1 MNQAQMLKE
10 GAKRL
15 GLELNAE
22 QIELFDIYLA
32 ELKKWNKRISLTSI
46 VADNEIVSRHF
57 LDSLSCIA
65 SRRIKPFSR
74 VADIGAGAGLPGIP
88 LKIVLPSLS
97 LTLVDSSQKKAHFL
111 EALVKEL
118 GLVGTEV
125 VCQRA
130 EEFGKV
136 SSNRESYD
144 IVVARAIAVLPV
156 LLEYGMSLLKLGG
169 FLVAQKGKLDP
180 EELKQSDKAAMVLG
194 GRIEPVLAVEVP
206 FLVGERHLVIV
217 EKQEATPLKYPRRT
231 GTPRKRPL
239 GRD

>member
-10 GAKRL
+10 GAKQL
-15 GLELNAE
+15 GLELDAE
-22 QIELFDIYLA
+22 QIELFNRYLT

-46 VADNEIVSRHF
+46 APDNQVVARHF

-65 SRRIKPFSR
+65 SRRISPLSR

-88 LKIVLPSLS
+88 LKIVQPSLK
-97 LTLVDSSQKKAHFL
+97 LTLVDSSQKKARFL
-111 EALVKEL
+111 ESLVKEL
-118 GLVGTEV
+118 GLGGTEV

-130 EEFGKV
+130 EEFSKV

-169 FLVAQKGKLDP
+169 FLIAQKGKLDP

-194 GRIEPVLAVEVP
+194 GRIEPALVVDVP
-206 FLVGERHLVIV
+206 FLAGERHLVIV

-231 GTPRKRPL
+231 GVPRKRPL